1 MKKFVFL
8 WVIVI
13 LFSGCRKE
21 PISWDVDTLF
31 PIMHTKMTLQ
41 QAIPDSMI
49 STGIHQDLNL
59 IYNGTLIDFR
69 LDSVVSMPDTTIKDE
84 FFLPIGSLTL
94 QPGQNFLSDTN
105 YTRYDLGGAQLTQLN
120 IQSGTIELRLSSSL
134 NEASVLE
141 YALPTATKNG
151 IPFFVKENIPAGTS
165 NNPTVIVRTYD
176 ISDYNISLTG
186 INNNDYNIISNAY
199 RAYIDSTGS
208 PVVVNQGDKFVAQT
222 TMTGITP
229 NYARGYFGVHHLTE
243 AANDQVIDAF
253 QNISSGTMD
262 LDAVSMVFKIKN
274 DIGVDLKV
282 NINELTG
289 TNSNN
294 NTTITLNSPLSNS
307 PINLN
312 RASEDN
318 GAYSNILPTTY
329 QTNLDP
335 TNSNITEFVSNLP
348 DQLKYDFD
356 IVLNPLGNVSNSND
370 FIYHNTGME
379 IALDAE
385 IPFKFSAS
393 NLVIV
398 DTSDFDIDS
407 TSQDEVQKIQNGFIN
422 VYADNWYP
430 FHLTAQFYL
439 LDQNAVIIDSIFE
452 TPQII
457 QAGTP
462 VFGVVDHPMSSTI
475 QAPVSPS
482 KIDHLYE
489 TTHIFTK
496 VKVNSPDTGKTQIY
510 SNYNL
515 DIRVVGDF
523 KYLISIK

>member
-1 MKKFVFL
+1 MKNFILL
-8 WVIVI
+8 WAIVIV
-13 LFSGCRKE
+13 FSGCRKE
-21 PISWDVDTLF
+21 AISWDVDTLF

-49 STGIHQDLNL
+49 STGVHQDLNL

-69 LDSVVSMPDTTIKDE
+69 LDSVISMPDTTIKDE
-84 FFLPIGSLTL
+84 FFLPFGSITL
-94 QPGQNFLSDTN
+94 LPGQNFLSDTN

-141 YALPTATKNG
+141 YSLPTATKNG
-151 IPFFVKENIPAGTS
+151 IPFFVKENIPAGTTS
-165 NNPTVIVRTYD
+165 NPSIIVKTYD
-176 ISDYNISLTG
+176 ISGYNISLTG

-199 RAYIDSTGS
+199 RAYIDSTGNS
-208 PVVVNQGDKFVAQT
+208 VIVNQGDKFVAQT

-229 NYARGYFGVHHLTE
+229 NYARGYFGVHNITE
-243 AANDQVIDAF
+243 SANDQVIDAF
-253 QNISSGTMD
+253 QNITSGTMD

-289 TNSNN
+289 INTKNNS
-294 NTTITLNSPLSNS
+294 TITLNSLLSNS
-307 PINLN
+307 PVNLN
-312 RASEDN
+312 RANEDN
-318 GAYSNILPTTY
+318 GAYSNILPTHY
-329 QTNLDP
+329 QTILDP
-335 TNSNITEFVSNLP
+335 SNSNITEFVSNLP
-348 DQLKYDFD
+348 NQLKYDFD

-385 IPFKFSAS
+385 IPFKFNAS

-407 TSQDEVQKIQNGFIN
+407 TSQEEVQKIQSGFIK
-422 VYADNWYP
+422 VYANNWYP
-430 FHLTAQFYL
+430 FDLTAQFYL
-439 LDQNAVIIDSIFE
+439 LDQNATIIDSVFD
-452 TPQII
+452 TPQLI
-457 QAGTP
+457 QGGTP
-462 VFGVVDHPMSSTI
+462 IFGVVDDPTQSMI
-475 QAPVSPS
+475 QAPISPS
-482 KIDHLYE
+482 KIDHLYKA
-489 TTHIFTK
+489 THIYTK
-496 VKVNSPDTGKTQIY
+496 VKVNSTDTGKTQIY

-523 KYLISIK
+523 NYLISIK